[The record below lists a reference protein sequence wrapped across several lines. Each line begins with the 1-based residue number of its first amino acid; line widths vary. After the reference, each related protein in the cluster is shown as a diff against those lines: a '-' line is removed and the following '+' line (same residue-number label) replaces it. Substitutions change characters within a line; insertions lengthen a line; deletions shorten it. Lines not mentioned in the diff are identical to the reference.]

1 MMDSD
6 LHGVLDAGRE
16 CLRIGEKYQ
25 LVESLNYGRY
35 NLGTVHYLRN
45 EISEAEPQ
53 LQALF
58 DDRALAPPV
67 LVAFGA
73 FTLALVAQSQGHES
87 AAAHLAEAVSAYLQE
102 MEYMVAHAI
111 AEAFKVELA
120 LRQGKLAQARRL
132 SRGVQFDIRPPR
144 WYCYVP
150 QLTECKLLLSEG
162 SAQSLAGARS
172 RLQMLDAAMRA
183 LNRVHV
189 RIDVLAL
196 LALVH
201 DALGQEAAALDTLAA
216 ALALAEPGGFVRN
229 FVDLGPPMAGLLAR
243 LRSRSPVGRAAG
255 TLPYLEHTFAAFPPP
270 AAAAPAGAAYRAWM
284 VEPLTEREGEVLC
297 ALATDLSPEQ
307 IAGQL
312 LISLPTARTHIRNI
326 YAKLGVHSRFEA
338 IQRARELNLL

>member
-1 MMDSD
+1 
-6 LHGVLDAGRE
+6 
-16 CLRIGEKYQ
+16 
-25 LVESLNYGRY
+25 
-35 NLGTVHYLRN
+35 
-45 EISEAEPQ
+45 
-53 LQALF
+53 
-58 DDRALAPPV
+58 
-67 LVAFGA
+67 
-73 FTLALVAQSQGHES
+73 
-87 AAAHLAEAVSAYLQE
+87 

-150 QLTECKLLLSEG
+150 QLTECKLLLAEG

-229 FVDLGPPMAGLLAR
+229 FVDLGLPMAGLLAR
-243 LRSRSPVGRAAG
+243 LRSRPPVGRAAG
-255 TLPYLEHTFAAFPPP
+255 TLPYLEHILAAFPPP
-270 AAAAPAGAAYRAWM
+270 AAPGGAAYRAWM

>member
-1 MMDSD
+1 
-6 LHGVLDAGRE
+6 
-16 CLRIGEKYQ
+16 
-25 LVESLNYGRY
+25 
-35 NLGTVHYLRN
+35 
-45 EISEAEPQ
+45 
-53 LQALF
+53 
-58 DDRALAPPV
+58 
-67 LVAFGA
+67 
-73 FTLALVAQSQGHES
+73 
-87 AAAHLAEAVSAYLQE
+87 

-150 QLTECKLLLSEG
+150 QLTECKLLLAEG

-189 RIDVLAL
+189 RVDVLAL

-201 DALGQEAAALDTLAA
+201 DALGQEPAALDTIGA

-243 LRSRSPVGRAAG
+243 LRSRPPKGRVAG
-255 TLPYLEHTFAAFPPP
+255 SLPFLEQIVAAFPSPASAAP
-270 AAAAPAGAAYRAWM
+270 AAAPHRAWM
-284 VEPLTEREGEVLC
+284 IEPLTEREGEVLR
-297 ALATDLSPEQ
+297 ALATDLAPDQ

-312 LISLPTARTHIRNI
+312 FISLPTTRTHIRNI

-338 IQRARELNLL
+338 VQRAREMRLL